1 VTAVAAPDAT
11 LLMTA
16 MAPGR
21 RGPLPRGASR
31 GDIEAAYP
39 AWKVADE
46 VPADV
51 SGAPGWVR
59 RADLRFYRL
68 RRE

>member
-1 VTAVAAPDAT
+1 
-11 LLMTA
+11 

-39 AWKVADE
+39 AWRVIDE